1 MSLHHCLTTVYVSHS
16 GFVFNDFRLAF
27 LTHAHIFLSSLFLTE
42 SKYSVRWIILVSN
55 VRSLCKTQR
64 GTGRSEK
71 AREEADVAARGTWFR
86 KIEDRRDETRGRRSQ
101 STNFYAVSFFKKLHF
116 TSTFQKRQIP
126 MVETKGTST
135 TNIIISKTD
144 RGVQVWAVCMAC
156 QRKLESCEKQP
167 PTVIITK

>member
-1 MSLHHCLTTVYVSHS
+1 MT
-16 GFVFNDFRLAF
+16 FNWLF
-27 LTHAHIFLSSLFLTE
+27 LRTLIFLSSLFLTGR
-42 SKYSVRWIILVSN
+42 KYSVRWIIPVSN

-64 GTGRSEK
+64 GTGRGEK

-101 STNFYAVSFFKKLHF
+101 STNLYAGSFFEKLHF
-116 TSTFQKRQIP
+116 TSIFQKRQMP
-126 MVETKGTST
+126 MVQTNETST
-135 TNIIISKTD
+135 TNIISKTD

-167 PTVIITK
+167 PTVVITK